1 MNTYENQQS
10 EEDIYCKLQAA
21 EQEAASTDKR
31 YSSEDVLQAVKEA
44 IQG

>member
-1 MNTYENQQS
+1 MNMYESQQF
-10 EEDIYCKLQAA
+10 EEDIYCKLQEA
-21 EQEAASTDKR
+21 EKEAASTDKR